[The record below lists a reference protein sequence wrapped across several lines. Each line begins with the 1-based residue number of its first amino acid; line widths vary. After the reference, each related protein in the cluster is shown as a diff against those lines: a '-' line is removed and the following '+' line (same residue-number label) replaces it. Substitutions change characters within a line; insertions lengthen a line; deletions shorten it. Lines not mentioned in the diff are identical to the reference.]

1 MEISSLK
8 MELGMKV
15 ITKYEL
21 FLFRC
26 YKKDMSRKRWNHFDF
41 INKGQQNFP
50 QNKLFD
56 FIHDFENKGVFFEI
70 HNDST
75 NKIMTSFDRIN
86 WQKQLAKFQ
95 EIGKPFYVRFYR
107 PTNFAD
113 VDTDTI
119 LNDGFNEIWRNEIW

>member
-1 MEISSLK
+1 
-8 MELGMKV
+8 MKV
-15 ITKYEL
+15 ISKYEL

-26 YKKDMSRKRWNHFDF
+26 YKKSSDMKRWNHFDF

-56 FIHDFENKGVFFEI
+56 FIHEFENKGVFFEI

-75 NKIMTSFDRIN
+75 NKIMAAFDRIN
-86 WQKQLAKFQ
+86 WQRQLTKFQ

-107 PTNFAD
+107 PKNI
-113 VDTDTI
+113 VDDDTI
-119 LNDGFNEIWRNEIW
+119 LNDDFNEIWRNEIW

>member
-41 INKGQQNFP
+41 INKGRQNFP
-50 QNKLFD
+50 EIKLFD
-56 FIHDFENKGVFFEI
+56 FIHDFENKGIFFEI
-70 HNDST
+70 HNEST
-75 NKIMTSFDRIN
+75 NKIITSFDRIN
-86 WQKQLAKFQ
+86 WQKQLTKFQ

-107 PTNFAD
+107 PTNFVD
-113 VDTDTI
+113 VDTDII
-119 LNDGFNEIWRNEIW
+119 LNDDFNQIWRNEIW

>member
-1 MEISSLK
+1 
-8 MELGMKV
+8 MKV
-15 ITKYEL
+15 IPKYEL

-26 YKKDMSRKRWNHFDF
+26 YKKSANKVGRRWNHFDF
-41 INKGQQNFP
+41 INKGQQNSP

-75 NKIMTSFDRIN
+75 NKIMVSFDRIN
-86 WQKQLAKFQ
+86 WQRQLTKFQ

-107 PTNFAD
+107 PTNI
-113 VDTDTI
+113 VDTDTA
-119 LNDGFNEIWRNEIW
+119 LNDDFNEIWRIGIW

>member
-1 MEISSLK
+1 
-8 MELGMKV
+8 MKV
-15 ITKYEL
+15 ISKYEL

-41 INKGQQNFP
+41 INKGRQNFP
-50 QNKLFD
+50 EIKLFD

-75 NKIMTSFDRIN
+75 NKIMAAFDRIN
-86 WQKQLAKFQ
+86 WQRQLTKFQ

-107 PTNFAD
+107 PTNFVD

-119 LNDGFNEIWRNEIW
+119 LNDDFNEIWRNEIW

>member
-1 MEISSLK
+1 
-8 MELGMKV
+8 MKV

-26 YKKDMSRKRWNHFDF
+26 YKNDMSLKCWNHFDF

-75 NKIMTSFDRIN
+75 NKITAAFNRIN
-86 WQKQLAKFQ
+86 WQRQLTKFQ
-95 EIGKPFYVRFYR
+95 EIGKTFYVRFYR
-107 PTNFAD
+107 PTNFVD

-119 LNDGFNEIWRNEIW
+119 LNDDFNEIWRNEIW

>member
-1 MEISSLK
+1 
-8 MELGMKV
+8 MKV
-15 ITKYEL
+15 ISKYEL

-26 YKKDMSRKRWNHFDF
+26 YKKDMSRKSWNHFDF

-56 FIHDFENKGVFFEI
+56 FIHDFENKGIFFEI
-70 HNDST
+70 HNEST
-75 NKIMTSFDRIN
+75 NKIMAAFDRIN
-86 WQKQLAKFQ
+86 WQRQLTKFQ

>member
-15 ITKYEL
+15 ISKYEL

-26 YKKDMSRKRWNHFDF
+26 YKKDMSRKCWNHFDF

-56 FIHDFENKGVFFEI
+56 FIHDFENKGIFFEI

-75 NKIMTSFDRIN
+75 NKIMAAFDRIN
-86 WQKQLAKFQ
+86 WQRQLTKFQ

-119 LNDGFNEIWRNEIW
+119 LNDDFNEIWRNEIW

>member
-15 ITKYEL
+15 ISKYEL

-75 NKIMTSFDRIN
+75 NKIMAAFDRIN
-86 WQKQLAKFQ
+86 WQRQLTKFQ
-95 EIGKPFYVRFYR
+95 EIGKTFYVRFYR
-107 PTNFAD
+107 PTNFVD

-119 LNDGFNEIWRNEIW
+119 LNDDFNEIWRNEIW

>member
-8 MELGMKV
+8 MELGMK
-15 ITKYEL
+15 IISKYEL

-75 NKIMTSFDRIN
+75 NKIMAAFDRIN
-86 WQKQLAKFQ
+86 WQRQLTKFQ
-95 EIGKPFYVRFYR
+95 EIGKTFYVRFYR
-107 PTNFAD
+107 PTNFVD

-119 LNDGFNEIWRNEIW
+119 LNDDFNEIWRNEIW